1 MQWAGT
7 PAPVPCNPLV
17 NSLMASRTVRAAH
30 AVSAADVASRLL
42 RQRLGTV
49 ARVVAAVA
57 TGKPRAETVHRLRIS
72 ARRAA
77 AAITAFRS
85 FVPRRQRRWFKKS
98 LRRIRRAAG
107 EARDLDVLTARCR
120 AVVAARPSAAGRAA
134 RKHLL
139 EMLAKKRPPTRREL
153 EDEITNLLARDWNGQ
168 AAALLAAVESA
179 ATTETIVSFA
189 RRRSRR
195 LARRFLAHLDDRFR
209 DDREI
214 HRLRV
219 HTKKL
224 RYSLELFTAAAP
236 TAEVTAC
243 IRELRRLQT
252 RLGEFTDHAAAAER
266 LRLWS
271 QGEADDRARRTLVDA
286 SRQESALAK
295 RARRGCIRWWTAS
308 RRDTLARQLKR
319 ILRGTVA

>member
-1 MQWAGT
+1 
-7 PAPVPCNPLV
+7 
-17 NSLMASRTVRAAH
+17 MASRTVRAAYAAS
-30 AVSAADVASRLL
+30 AVDVVSRLL
-42 RQRLGTV
+42 RQRLKAV
-49 ARVVAAVA
+49 ARAVAAVA
-57 TGKPRAETVHRLRIS
+57 TGNPRAEAVHRLRIS

-107 EARDLDVLTARCR
+107 EARDLDVLATRCR
-120 AVVAARPSAAGRAA
+120 AAAAARPCAAGGTA
-134 RKHLL
+134 REPLP
-139 EMLAKKRPPTRREL
+139 EILAKKRSPTRRKL
-153 EDEITNLLARDWNGQ
+153 GNEITSLRARDWNGK
-168 AAALLAAVESA
+168 AAALLVAVESA

-195 LARRFLAHLDDRFR
+195 LVRRFLAHLDHCLH
-209 DDREI
+209 DDPEI

-236 TAEVTAC
+236 AAEVTAC
-243 IRELRRLQT
+243 VRALRRLQA
-252 RLGEFTDHAAAAER
+252 RLGEVTDHAAAAER

-271 QGEADDRARRTLVDA
+271 RGEVDDRVRRTLVDA
-286 SRQESALAK
+286 SRRELASAK
-295 RARRGCIRWWTAS
+295 RARRDCIRWWTAS
-308 RRDTLARQLKR
+308 RREALARQLKR
-319 ILRGTVA
+319 VLRGKVP

>member
-1 MQWAGT
+1 
-7 PAPVPCNPLV
+7 
-17 NSLMASRTVRAAH
+17 
-30 AVSAADVASRLL
+30 
-42 RQRLGTV
+42 
-49 ARVVAAVA
+49 
-57 TGKPRAETVHRLRIS
+57 
-72 ARRAA
+72 
-77 AAITAFRS
+77 
-85 FVPRRQRRWFKKS
+85 VPRRQRRWFKKS

-107 EARDLDVLTARCR
+107 EARDLDVLTMRCR
-120 AVVAARPSAAGRAA
+120 AAAAARPPAAGGAA
-134 RKHLL
+134 RKHLAD
-139 EMLAKKRPPTRREL
+139 MLAKKRPPTRREL

-168 AAALLAAVESA
+168 AAALLVAIESA

-195 LARRFLAHLDDRFR
+195 LVRRFLAHLDHCLH

-219 HTKKL
+219 HPKKL

-243 IRELRRLQT
+243 VRGLRRLQA

-295 RARRGCIRWWTAS
+295 QARRGCIRW
-308 RRDTLARQLKR
+308 
-319 ILRGTVA
+319 